1 MSVSSIKLREL
12 HWPSAT
18 MASHPMLPLQVEPS
32 EPSGVYGQGSA
43 LSGVQLV
50 AAAMVATEAMAVY
63 VRKSFILKGS
73 L

>member
-1 MSVSSIKLREL
+1 
-12 HWPSAT
+12 

-32 EPSGVYGQGSA
+32 ELSGVYGQGSA

-50 AAAMVATEAMAVY
+50 AAARVATEAMAVY
-63 VRKSFILKGS
+63 VRNSFILKGS

>member
-1 MSVSSIKLREL
+1 
-12 HWPSAT
+12 
-18 MASHPMLPLQVEPS
+18 
-32 EPSGVYGQGSA
+32 
-43 LSGVQLV
+43 VQLV